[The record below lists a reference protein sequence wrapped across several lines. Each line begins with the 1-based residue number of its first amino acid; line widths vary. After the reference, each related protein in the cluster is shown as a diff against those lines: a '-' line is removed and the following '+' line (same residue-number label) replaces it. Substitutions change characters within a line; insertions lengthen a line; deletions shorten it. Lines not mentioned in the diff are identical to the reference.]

1 MRLGTVPS
9 SEGSPTAPLLKSGGD
24 VAPTKYVDTI
34 LLAAVARLK
43 TGSPD
48 AYGRID
54 PTRFDRAAVNRALA
68 KTNL

>member
-1 MRLGTVPS
+1 
-9 SEGSPTAPLLKSGGD
+9 
-24 VAPTKYVDTI
+24 VDTI